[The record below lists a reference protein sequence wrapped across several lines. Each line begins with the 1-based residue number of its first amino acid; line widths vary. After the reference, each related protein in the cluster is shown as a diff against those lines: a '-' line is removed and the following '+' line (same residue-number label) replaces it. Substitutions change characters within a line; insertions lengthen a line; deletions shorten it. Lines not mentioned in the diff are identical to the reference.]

1 MSVVNVQS
9 ASRGLLGL
17 FSPAL
22 PKSHR
27 QAAIVPDTW
36 AKRFMTVVVIVLLC
50 ALPLETS
57 YYITSI
63 AVAIAIGVIGA
74 VATNLLVGV
83 AGQATIGNSAFMAIG
98 AFTAAQCGIYYHFP
112 FVAAILAGGITC
124 GVVGALVG
132 IPAMRVRG
140 LYLVVATLA
149 LFYVT
154 TFVLNEY
161 ETNRVGVAGFTMPSI
176 AFGSLSILQTWYF
189 IIMFCAG
196 LSVVIMR
203 NLLRSRVGRAW
214 ASIARD
220 EEGAAVMGVRVNR
233 EKVLVF
239 CFTSFLIGVQGAL
252 FAYYAGSVDIGS
264 FTFDL
269 AVSYIAMIVIGGIA
283 SVGGSVLGA
292 CFVIGL
298 PYVVTA
304 VSQHVPSGLASL
316 LSTRIY
322 DLENVIYGI
331 AIIFFL
337 VWEPKGIKSVVQ
349 RPRRFLS
356 AWPLASRLKVSD
368 E

>member
-1 MSVVNVQS
+1 MSILSVQS
-9 ASRGLLGL
+9 ASRGLSGL

-27 QAAIVPDTW
+27 RAVILPDTW
-36 AKRFMTVVVIVLLC
+36 AKRFIAIVTIVLLC
-50 ALPLETS
+50 ALPLEES

-63 AVAIAIGVIGA
+63 AVAIAIGIIGA
-74 VATNLLVGV
+74 IATNLLVGV

-98 AFTAAQCGIYYHFP
+98 AFTAAQCGIYFHFP
-112 FVAAILAGGITC
+112 FVAAILASGIVS

-132 IPAMRVRG
+132 IPAIRVRG

-154 TFVLNEY
+154 TFVLTEY
-161 ETNRVGVAGFTMPSI
+161 ETKRVGVAGFTMPSVT
-176 AFGSLSILQTWYF
+176 FGSLSILQTWYF

-196 LSVVIMR
+196 LSIVVMR

-239 CFTSFLIGVQGAL
+239 CFTSFVIGVQGGL

-283 SVGGSVLGA
+283 SVGGSVVGA
-292 CFVIGL
+292 CFVVGL

-304 VSQHVPSGLASL
+304 ISQHVPSGLASL

-322 DLENVIYGI
+322 DVENVIYGI
-331 AIIFFL
+331 AIIIFL
-337 VWEPKGIKSVVQ
+337 VWEPKGIISIVQ
-349 RPRRFLS
+349 KPRRFFS
-356 AWPLASRLKVSD
+356 TWPLGSRLKVSD